1 MNKQTTAR
9 STAKAFLFD
18 YDGVTTA
25 GVNDQLVARRLS
37 NNLGVSELLAAQ
49 WLQPIWLPL
58 LAGTISSDQM
68 WMEVERSYGQPIALA
83 QRDIWFGWDELTPLP
98 EMIELV
104 QRLKTKG
111 YPVGLLSNVTA
122 QSAEIIKHHGGY
134 DEFDFLVLSC
144 DVGSNKPGP
153 EIYQVAMEKLGH
165 ILPEDIVF
173 LDDRESNV
181 LAATSVGLKAL
192 LVTNHA
198 DTIDEVGRLIGR

>member
-1 MNKQTTAR
+1 MV
-9 STAKAFLFD
+9 KAFLFD

-25 GVNDQLVARRLS
+25 GVNDQLVAQRLS
-37 NNLGVSELLAAQ
+37 NNLGVSEELAAQ
-49 WLQPIWLPL
+49 WLQSIWMPL

-68 WMEVERSYGQPIALA
+68 WIDIEQIYGQPIALA

-104 QRLKTKG
+104 QKLKSKG

-153 EIYQVAMEKLGH
+153 EIYQIALEKLGT
-165 ILPEDIVF
+165 IPPGDVVF

-181 LAATSVGLKAL
+181 LAAASAGLTAL

-198 DTIDEVGRLIGR
+198 ETIVEVDRLTSPSTVDAL

>member
-1 MNKQTTAR
+1 MV
-9 STAKAFLFD
+9 KAFLFD
-18 YDGVTTA
+18 YDGVMTS
-25 GVNDQLVARRLS
+25 GVKDEQVAQRLS
-37 NNLGVSELLAAQ
+37 ENLGVTEELAAA
-49 WLQPIWLPL
+49 WLRPNWLPL

-68 WMEVERSYGQPIALA
+68 WQDVEQHYGQSIPAA

-104 QRLKTKG
+104 RTLKSRG

-122 QSAEIIKHHGGY
+122 HSAEIIKRHGGY

-153 EIYQVAMEKLGH
+153 EIYHIALQKLGH
-165 ILPEDIVF
+165 ILPENIVF
-173 LDDRESNV
+173 LDDREANV
-181 LAATSVGLKAL
+181 RAANSAGLNAL

-198 DTIDEVGRLIGR
+198 NTINEVGRLINQG

>member
-1 MNKQTTAR
+1 MV
-9 STAKAFLFD
+9 KAFLFD

-25 GVNDQLVARRLS
+25 GVNDQLVAQRLS
-37 NNLGVSELLAAQ
+37 NNLGVSEELAAQ
-49 WLQPIWLPL
+49 WLQSIWMPL

-68 WMEVERSYGQPIALA
+68 WIDIEQIYGQPIALA

-104 QRLKTKG
+104 QKLKSKG

-153 EIYQVAMEKLGH
+153 EIYQIALEKLGT
-165 ILPEDIVF
+165 IPPGDVVF

-181 LAATSVGLKAL
+181 LAAASAGLTAL

-198 DTIDEVGRLIGR
+198 ETIVEVDRLTILSTVDAL

>member
-1 MNKQTTAR
+1 MV
-9 STAKAFLFD
+9 KAFLFD

-25 GVNDQLVARRLS
+25 GVNDQLVAQRLS
-37 NNLGVSELLAAQ
+37 NNLGVSEELAAQ
-49 WLQPIWLPL
+49 WLQSIWMPL

-68 WMEVERSYGQPIALA
+68 WIDIEQSYGQPIALA

-104 QRLKTKG
+104 QKLKSKG

-153 EIYQVAMEKLGH
+153 EIYQIALEKLGS
-165 ILPEDIVF
+165 IPPGDVVF

-181 LAATSVGLKAL
+181 LAATSAGLTAL

-198 DTIDEVGRLIGR
+198 ETIVEVDRLTSPSTVDAL